1 MKILLALLLIAGE
14 FQMTGLTKPFTQWSM
29 GTDVFRYAGNG
40 WVLMGTFGH
49 ENYFEHM
56 GVRTNVDETKYIKNG
71 KEVYNFPD
79 QTDVTLDLETVTCA
93 PDKAQNKA
101 AEAVSPEQVIDNVEF
116 KVEWKRKEYLRPA
129 KIIMYKLNRQPMSP
143 TGRLL
148 IDRKYWRASIT
159 VESVDVPLGDH
170 IIVSMFNKDGLRVA
184 RISGQVG
191 H

>member
-14 FQMTGLTKPFTQWSM
+14 FQTTGLTKPFTQWSM
-29 GTDVFRYAGNG
+29 GTNVFRYAGNC

-49 ENYFEHM
+49 EDFFEHM
-56 GVRTNVDETKYIKNG
+56 RVRRDLDETKYTENG

-79 QTDVTLDLETVTCA
+79 QTDVILDLETVTCA

-129 KIIMYKLNRQPMSP
+129 KIIMYKLTRQPMSP

-148 IDRKYWRASIT
+148 IDRKYWRVSIT
-159 VESVDVPLGDH
+159 VESVDVPLRDH